1 MKNIKLTKKQL
12 QKFISEGVKKFLKEN
27 GAQPAPTTKPAPV
40 ITPQRERSPNP
51 IKIPK
56 PGTFPKPNPKA
67 KKKFATKITAENL
80 LREWLKT
87 VRLEE
92 EKSRMKRLMNEAPPM
107 DIEPGEHEPH
117 RSIKSGIEGHSETP
131 FGEIELFSKQRL
143 DQSTIEKIGSEEFNA
158 IVN

>member
-40 ITPQRERSPNP
+40 ITPQRERRPNP

-67 KKKFATKITAENL
+67 KKKEIQNSIKTEEFLN
-80 LREWLKT
+80 EWVKMAK
-87 VRLEE
+87 LEK
-92 EKSRMKRLMNEAPPM
+92 EKSRMKRLIKEAPM
-107 DIEPGEHEPH
+107 DIDPGEHEPH
-117 RSIKSGIEGHSETP
+117 PSIRSGIQGQSETP
-131 FGEIELFSKQRL
+131 FGNVELFSKQRL
-143 DQSTIEKIGSEEFNA
+143 DQSTIEK
-158 IVN
+158 